1 MRFCRSRC
9 RRPGRFGATLGFGR
23 LLPAMCAALLGAA
36 GWVAAVPAIAQE
48 GGENPLPV
56 AIVKGDLTVLVTPFA
71 RAPRTMDMELAP
83 DAPAAF
89 ANAAY
94 ARIQTLL
101 PVPDGSGRLA
111 VYDVRGVLYM
121 VDREGGE
128 LTRYLDHREAD
139 LGFDASNMPNESG
152 FLGLAFHP
160 EFGKPGEPGHGK
172 FYTAYSASTDSGVAD
187 YVETPTNL
195 QESVIREWTA
205 GDPAAAVFAGDS
217 REVLRVGQF
226 APNHN
231 VGTLAFNPTAAPGSP
246 DYGLLYACF
255 GDGGAAQDP
264 MDNGQ
269 RLATP
274 LGTIVRIDPLARGE
288 GRAYGI
294 PADNPFIG
302 TDGAAPEIWAYGLR
316 HPQQFSWDVDGRMF
330 IADIGQDSIEE
341 VNLGV
346 AGGNYGWKLRE
357 GTFATIDAVGSLP
370 GGPVYPRPE
379 TDPTPFIYPVAQ
391 YDHDEGFAIGGG
403 FVYRGAA
410 IPALRGK
417 YVFTELVL
425 GRLFA
430 IDADNLVED
439 GATPIEEVRIHID
452 GEEVELVDVAG
463 FPDTYKGVGSRRVDA
478 RLGIDH
484 DGELYL
490 LTKSDG
496 WIRKLSA
503 GETLV
508 GTDAPDADPASAAQT
523 WAETRR
529 RWQPC
534 ADGSVALRGTDCAG
548 ESP

>member
-1 MRFCRSRC
+1 MRPSQSRC
-9 RRPGRFGATLGFGR
+9 RRPGRFGA
-23 LLPAMCAALLGAA
+23 ALLATA
-36 GWVAAVPAIAQE
+36 GLVAMPAVAQ
-48 GGENPLPV
+48 GGENPLPA
-56 AIVKGDLTVLVTPFA
+56 AIVKGELAVSATPFA
-71 RAPRTMDMELAP
+71 RAPRTTDPELAVGWP
-83 DAPAAF
+83 PAYS
-89 ANAAY
+89 NDAY

-111 VYDVRGVLYM
+111 IYDVRGVFYM
-121 VDREGGE
+121 VDEEGGE
-128 LTRYLDHREAD
+128 LTTYLDHRTAD

-160 EFGKPGEPGHGK
+160 EFGQAGEPGYGK
-172 FYTAYSASTDSGVAD
+172 FYTAYSASVESGVAD
-187 YVETPTNL
+187 YVEAPTNV

-205 GDPAAAVFAGDS
+205 RDPAATVFAGTS

-231 VGTLAFNPTAAPGSP
+231 VGTLAFNPTAAAGSP
-246 DYGLLYACF
+246 DYGLLYACL

-264 MDNGQ
+264 MDHGQ

-274 LGTIVRIDPLARGE
+274 LGAIVRIDPLAGAE

-294 PADNPFIG
+294 PADNPFI
-302 TDGAAPEIWAYGLR
+302 DMDDAAPEIWAYGLR
-316 HPQQFSWDVDGRMF
+316 HPQQFSWDADGRMF
-330 IADIGQDSIEE
+330 IADIGQDSVEE
-341 VNLGV
+341 INLGV
-346 AGGNYGWKLRE
+346 AGGNYGWRLRE

-379 TDPTPFIYPVAQ
+379 TDPAPFIYPVAQ

-403 FVYRGAA
+403 FVYRGEA

-417 YVFTELVL
+417 YVFTELVR

-430 IDADNLVED
+430 IDADNLVDD

-452 GEEVELVDVAG
+452 GEEIELAEVAG
-463 FPDTYKGVGSRRVDA
+463 FPDTYKVGSMRVDA
-478 RLGIDH
+478 RLGMDH

-503 GETLV
+503 TGA
-508 GTDAPDADPASAAQT
+508 DAPVAQASGASAAQT

-534 ADGSVALRGTDCAG
+534 ADGSVALRGADCEG
-548 ESP
+548 EAP

>member
-1 MRFCRSRC
+1 MRPSQSRH
-9 RRPGRFGATLGFGR
+9 RRPGCFGSVVLA
-23 LLPAMCAALLGAA
+23 AA
-36 GWVAAVPAIAQE
+36 GVVATVPAVAQ
-48 GGENPLPV
+48 GGENPLPA
-56 AIVKGDLTVLVTPFA
+56 AIVKGELAVLATPFA
-71 RAPRTMDMELAP
+71 RAPRTTDPELAVGWP
-83 DAPAAF
+83 PAYS
-89 ANAAY
+89 NDAY

-111 VYDVRGVLYM
+111 IYDVRGVFYM
-121 VDREGGE
+121 MDAEGGK
-128 LTRYLDHREAD
+128 LTPYLDHRTAD

-160 EFGKPGEPGHGK
+160 EFGQAGEPGYGK
-172 FYTAYSASTDSGVAD
+172 FYTAYSASVESGVAD
-187 YVETPTNL
+187 YIEAPTNV

-205 GDPAAAVFAGDS
+205 RDPAAAVFAGTS

-231 VGTLAFNPTAAPGSP
+231 VGTLAFNPTAAAGSP
-246 DYGLLYACF
+246 DYGLLYACL

-264 MDNGQ
+264 MDHGQ

-274 LGTIVRIDPLARGE
+274 LGAIVRIDPLAGGE

-294 PADNPFIG
+294 PADNPFIDM
-302 TDGAAPEIWAYGLR
+302 DGAAPEIWAYGLR

-330 IADIGQDSIEE
+330 IAEIGQDSVEE
-341 VNLGV
+341 INLGV
-346 AGGNYGWKLRE
+346 AGGNYGWRLRE

-370 GGPVYPRPE
+370 GGPVYPLPE
-379 TDPTPFIYPVAQ
+379 TDPAPFIYPVAQ

-403 FVYRGAA
+403 FVYRGEA

-417 YVFTELVL
+417 YVFTELVR

-430 IDADNLVED
+430 IDADNLVDD

-452 GEEVELVDVAG
+452 GEEIELAEVAG
-463 FPDTYKGVGSRRVDA
+463 FPDTYKAGSMRVDA
-478 RLGIDH
+478 RLGMDH

-503 GETLV
+503 VGE
-508 GTDAPDADPASAAQT
+508 DAPVAQASGASAAQT
-523 WAETRR
+523 WAETQR

-534 ADGSVALRGTDCAG
+534 ADGSVALRGADCEG